1 MWIVMNNGFLSQEE
15 INSLLSGETSFEE
28 PSIELT
34 SKEKDMIAEIGKASM
49 ESAAKTL
56 EMITGQPVTIASPV
70 LSISSLTELKES
82 IDLPYLALEVKYIS
96 GIEGINLL
104 IHRAKDAQVIASLMM
119 GGDGKVIGDELTE
132 IDESAVSEAMNQ
144 MIGSSATTMSGILG
158 RSINISPPISK
169 VWKDNAAVLLDGIEN
184 DAKLIKVSYSM
195 KIGDLVDSNII
206 QLLSFDTGKSIAD
219 IMASKEKKAEPAPA
233 PAPQKQV
240 QAQQPAQSATVSAS
254 ASTSTPVQ
262 MPSYSAPQEYYNE
275 PERPRQNIEVQQATF
290 QPLNDGGSRSLPKN
304 IDLILDVPLEIS
316 VVLGRTRKCI
326 KDVLNLSTGSLI
338 ELDKLAEEPVEVL
351 VNGKTV
357 ALAEVVVVGEN
368 FGVRITSIVSNTE
381 RLKTFSK

>member
-34 SKEKDMIAEIGKASM
+34 NKEKDMISEIGKSSM

-56 EMITGQPVTIASPV
+56 EMITGQTVTITSPV

-82 IDLPYLALEVKYIS
+82 LDLPYLALEVKYIS

-119 GGDGKVIGDELTE
+119 GGDGKTIGEELTE

-169 VWKDNAAVLLDGIEN
+169 VWKDNSAVLLEGIED
-184 DAKLIKVSYSM
+184 DAKLIKVSYTM

-206 QLLSFDTGKSIAD
+206 QLLSFETGKGIAD

-233 PAPQKQV
+233 PAKQ
-240 QAQQPAQSATVSAS
+240 APAQSQTQATSSSQTA
-254 ASTSTPVQ
+254 AQ
-262 MPSYSAPQEYYNE
+262 MPSYAAPQEYYSE

-290 QPLNDGGSRSLPKN
+290 QPLNDGGSRAMPKN

-316 VVLGRTRKCI
+316 VVLGRTKKCV
-326 KDVLNLSTGSLI
+326 KDVLNLSTGSLL

-381 RLKTFSK
+381 RLKSFGK

>member
-34 SKEKDMIAEIGKASM
+34 SKEKDMISEIGKASM

-56 EMITGQPVTIASPV
+56 EMITGQTATITTPV
-70 LSISSLTELKES
+70 LTISSLTELKES
-82 IDLPYLALEVKYIS
+82 LDLPYLALEVKYIS

-119 GGDGKVIGDELTE
+119 GGDGKTIGEELTE

-169 VWKDNAAVLLDGIEN
+169 VWKDNSAVLLEGIED
-184 DAKLIKVSYSM
+184 DAKLIKVSYTM

-206 QLLSFDTGKSIAD
+206 QLLSFETGKGIAD
-219 IMASKEKKAEPAPA
+219 IMASKEKKAEPAPVQQKQA
-233 PAPQKQV
+233 PA
-240 QAQQPAQSATVSAS
+240 QAQAQSAPAAS
-254 ASTSTPVQ
+254 SQAPAQ
-262 MPSYSAPQEYYNE
+262 MPSYAAPQEYYSE

-290 QPLNDGGSRSLPKN
+290 QPLNDGGSRSMPKN

-316 VVLGRTRKCI
+316 VVLGRTRKCV
-326 KDVLNLSTGSLI
+326 KDVLNLSTGSLL

-368 FGVRITSIVSNTE
+368 FGVRITSIVSNSE
-381 RLKTFSK
+381 RLKSFGK